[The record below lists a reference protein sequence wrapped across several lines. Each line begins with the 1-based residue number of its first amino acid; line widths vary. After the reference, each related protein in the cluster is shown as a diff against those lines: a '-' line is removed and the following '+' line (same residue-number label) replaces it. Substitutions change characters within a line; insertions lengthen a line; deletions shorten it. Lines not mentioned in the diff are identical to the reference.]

1 MFEKVYHM
9 NSYHES
15 NPDRIQNTKKYD
27 PEWIKVVANAL
38 LDININNLSDRQ
50 KKMLRDQY
58 LDYIRDGLKPKDAID
73 KALQI
78 VLCFNK

>member
-1 MFEKVYHM
+1 MDGYQQIK
-9 NSYHES
+9 
-15 NPDRIQNTKKYD
+15 TKKLQKIKKCD
-27 PEWIKVVANAL
+27 PEWIKVIANAL

-58 LDYIRDGLKPKDAID
+58 LENIREGLKPKEAIE

-78 VLCFNK
+78 VLCFNH